1 MKRGR
6 RKIKCEQCGKK
17 NLLPGNYI
25 DIEKHPRR
33 IGKYKIYE
41 VVVLC
46 EECASL
52 GT

>member
-1 MKRGR
+1 MKKGNAPQ
-6 RKIKCEQCGKK
+6 KCGKCGKK
-17 NLLPGNYI
+17 NLLEGNYI
-25 DIEKHPRR
+25 EIEKHPRR

-41 VVVLC
+41 IIVLC